1 MQTTRKTFRENMKAL
16 EKELICE
23 SEMVSVAIDRSVNAL
38 KDLDVEKAKKVVND
52 DININKKRW
61 EIEEQ
66 CINLLATQQPVATDL
81 RELIA
86 VLSISTDLERM
97 GDHAEG
103 IAKIA
108 IMHGNKPLIKPLT
121 DVFRMAE
128 KSTDMLTKSLEAF
141 VNRDAEA
148 AKAIC
153 GEDDEVDKLYDQ
165 VYRELLSFM
174 IEDPKTITRAT
185 YLLWA
190 AHNLERIADRV
201 TNICERIVFLV
212 TGTMEEIKT
221 SNY

>member
-1 MQTTRKTFRENMKAL
+1 MARKAFRESMKEL
-16 EKELICE
+16 EKELIKLG
-23 SEMVSVAIDRSVNAL
+23 EMVNVALDRSVEAL
-38 KDLDVEKAKKVVND
+38 RDLDAVKAEKVIED
-52 DININKKRW
+52 DRLINRQRW
-61 EIEEQ
+61 DIEEQ
-66 CINLLATQQPVATDL
+66 CINLFATQQPVATDL

-108 IMHGNKPLIKPLT
+108 IMHGDKPLVKPLIDIP
-121 DVFRMAE
+121 RMAE
-128 KSTDMLTKSLEAF
+128 KASDMLMRSIEAF

-148 AKAIC
+148 AISIC
-153 GEDDEVDKLYDQ
+153 NEDDEVDMLYDQ

-174 IEDPKTITRAT
+174 TEDPKIITRAT

-212 TGTMEEIKT
+212 TGSMEKAKV

>member
-1 MQTTRKTFRENMKAL
+1 MARKAFRENMKEL
-16 EKELICE
+16 EKELIRQG
-23 SEMVSVAIDRSVNAL
+23 EMVNVALDRSVEAL
-38 KDLDVEKAKKVVND
+38 RDLDVVKAEKVIVD
-52 DININKKRW
+52 DHLINRKRW
-61 EIEEQ
+61 DIEEQ
-66 CINLLATQQPVATDL
+66 CINLFATQQPVATDL

-108 IMHGNKPLIKPLT
+108 IMHGNKPLVKSLVDIP
-121 DVFRMAE
+121 RMAE
-128 KSTDMLTKSLEAF
+128 KASDMLMRSIEAF

-148 AKAIC
+148 AKSIC
-153 GEDDEVDKLYDQ
+153 NEDDEVDMLYDQ

-174 IEDPKTITRAT
+174 TEDPKIITRAT

-212 TGTMEEIKT
+212 TGSMEKVKV

>member
-1 MQTTRKTFRENMKAL
+1 MARKTFRENMKAL
-16 EKELICE
+16 EKEIIGQG
-23 SEMVSVAIDRSVNAL
+23 EMVNEALYRSVDAL
-38 KDLDVEKAKKVVND
+38 RNLDITKAEKVIKDDQL
-52 DININKKRW
+52 INRKRW
-61 EIEEQ
+61 NIEEK

-108 IMHGNKPLIKPLT
+108 IMHGNNPLIKPLV
-121 DVFRMAE
+121 DIPRMAE
-128 KSTDMLTKSLEAF
+128 KASDMLTRSIEAF
-141 VNRDAEA
+141 INKDVNA
-148 AKAIC
+148 AKTIC
-153 GEDDEVDKLYDQ
+153 NEDDEVDMLYDQ
-165 VYRELLSFM
+165 IYRELLSFM
-174 IEDPKTITRAT
+174 IEDPKMITRGT

-212 TGTMEEIKT
+212 TGSMEKVKV

>member
-1 MQTTRKTFRENMKAL
+1 MARKAFRESMKEL
-16 EKELICE
+16 EKELIIQG
-23 SEMVSVAIDRSVNAL
+23 EMVNVALDRSVEAL
-38 KDLDVEKAKKVVND
+38 KTLDAVKAEKVVVD
-52 DININKKRW
+52 DSLINRKRW
-61 EIEEQ
+61 DIEEQ
-66 CINLLATQQPVATDL
+66 CINLFATQQPVATDL

-108 IMHGNKPLIKPLT
+108 IMHGDKPIVKPLIDIP
-121 DVFRMAE
+121 RMAE
-128 KSTDMLTKSLEAF
+128 KASDMLMRSIEAF

-148 AKAIC
+148 AISIC
-153 GEDDEVDKLYDQ
+153 NEDDEVDMLYDQ

-174 IEDPKTITRAT
+174 TEDPKIITRAT

-212 TGTMEEIKT
+212 TGSMEKSKV

>member
-1 MQTTRKTFRENMKAL
+1 MARKTFRENMKAL
-16 EKELICE
+16 EKEIIGQG
-23 SEMVSVAIDRSVNAL
+23 EMVNEALYRSVDAL
-38 KDLDVEKAKKVVND
+38 RNLDITKAEKVIKDDQL
-52 DININKKRW
+52 INRKRW
-61 EIEEQ
+61 DIEEK

-108 IMHGNKPLIKPLT
+108 IMHGDNPLIKPLV
-121 DVFRMAE
+121 DIPRMAE
-128 KSTDMLTKSLEAF
+128 KASDMLMRSIDAF
-141 VNRDAEA
+141 INRDAET

-153 GEDDEVDKLYDQ
+153 EEDDEVDALYDQ
-165 VYRELLSFM
+165 TYRELLTFM
-174 IEDPKTITRAT
+174 TEDPTKITRAT

-201 TNICERIVFLV
+201 TNICERIVFLI
-212 TGTMEEIKT
+212 TGTMDEIKV

>member
-1 MQTTRKTFRENMKAL
+1 MARKAFRENMKEV
-16 EKELICE
+16 EKELIRLG
-23 SEMVSVAIDRSVNAL
+23 EMVNIALNHSVEAL
-38 KDLDVEKAKKVVND
+38 RNLDVAKAEKIIED
-52 DININKKRW
+52 DRHINRKRW
-61 EIEEQ
+61 IIEEQ
-66 CINLLATQQPVATDL
+66 CINLFATQQPVATDL

-108 IMHGNKPLIKPLT
+108 IMHGGKPLVKPLV
-121 DVFRMAE
+121 DIPRMAE
-128 KSTDMLTKSLEAF
+128 KASDMLMRSIEAF

-148 AKAIC
+148 AKTIC
-153 GEDDEVDKLYDQ
+153 EEDDEVDALYDQ
-165 VYRELLSFM
+165 TYRELLSFM
-174 IEDPKTITRAT
+174 TENPKTITRAT

-201 TNICERIVFLV
+201 TNICERIVFLT
-212 TGTMEEIKT
+212 TGSMEKIKV

>member
-1 MQTTRKTFRENMKAL
+1 MGRKTFRENMKAL
-16 EKELICE
+16 EVEIISQGNL
-23 SEMVSVAIDRSVNAL
+23 VNTALNLSVDAL
-38 KDLDVEKAKKVVND
+38 RNLDTAKAEKVIKDDS
-52 DININKKRW
+52 IINKKRW
-61 EIEEQ
+61 DIEEQ

-86 VLSISTDLERM
+86 VLSISTELERM

-103 IAKIA
+103 IGKIV
-108 IMHGNKPLIKPLT
+108 IMHGDKPLLMPLV
-121 DVFRMAE
+121 DIPKMAD
-128 KSTDMLTKSLEAF
+128 KASDMLTKSIEAF
-141 VNRDAEA
+141 INKDVNTAI
-148 AKAIC
+148 AIC
-153 GEDDEVDKLYDQ
+153 SEDDVVDLLYDQ

-174 IEDPKTITRAT
+174 TEDPTTITRAT

-212 TGTMEEIKT
+212 TGSMEEVKV

>member
-1 MQTTRKTFRENMKAL
+1 MGRKTFRENMKAL
-16 EKELICE
+16 EKEIIVQG
-23 SEMVSVAIDRSVNAL
+23 EMVNEALYRSVDAL
-38 KDLDVEKAKKVVND
+38 RNLDITKAEKVIKDDQL
-52 DININKKRW
+52 INRKRW
-61 EIEEQ
+61 NIEEK

-108 IMHGNKPLIKPLT
+108 IMHGDNPLIKPLV
-121 DVFRMAE
+121 DIPRMAE
-128 KSTDMLTKSLEAF
+128 KASDMLMRSIDAF
-141 VNRDAEA
+141 INRDAET

-153 GEDDEVDKLYDQ
+153 EEDDEVDALYDQ
-165 VYRELLSFM
+165 TYRELLTFM
-174 IEDPKTITRAT
+174 TEDPTKITRAT

-201 TNICERIVFLV
+201 TNICERIVFLI
-212 TGTMEEIKT
+212 TGTMDEIKV

>member
-1 MQTTRKTFRENMKAL
+1 MARKAFRENMKAL
-16 EKELICE
+16 EKEIISLG
-23 SEMVSVAIDRSVNAL
+23 EMVNIALYRSVESL
-38 KDLDVEKAKKVVND
+38 RDLDTAKAEKIIED
-52 DININKKRW
+52 DLLINRKRW
-61 EIEEQ
+61 DIEEQ
-66 CINLLATQQPVATDL
+66 CISLLATQQPVATDL

-86 VLSISTDLERM
+86 VLSIITDMERM

-108 IMHGNKPLIKPLT
+108 IMHGGNPLVKPLIDIP
-121 DVFRMAE
+121 RMAE
-128 KSTDMLTKSLEAF
+128 KASDMLMRSIDAF
-141 VNRDAEA
+141 INRDAETA
-148 AKAIC
+148 MAIC
-153 GEDDEVDKLYDQ
+153 DEDDDVDNLYDQ

-174 IEDPKTITRAT
+174 TEDPTIITRAT

-212 TGTMEEIKT
+212 KGSMDEIKV

>member
-1 MQTTRKTFRENMKAL
+1 MARRTFRENMLAL
-16 EKELICE
+16 EKEIINQG
-23 SEMVSVAIDRSVNAL
+23 EMVNVALERSVEAL
-38 KDLDVEKAKKVVND
+38 RDLDVIKAEKVIVD
-52 DININKKRW
+52 DRLINKKRW
-61 EIEEQ
+61 DIEEQ

-86 VLSISTDLERM
+86 VLSINTDLERM

-103 IAKIA
+103 IGKIV
-108 IMHGNKPLIKPLT
+108 IMHGGKPLLKPLV
-121 DVFRMAE
+121 DIPRMAE
-128 KSTDMLTKSLEAF
+128 KASDMLTRSIEAF
-141 VNRDAEA
+141 INKDAET

-153 GEDDEVDKLYDQ
+153 NEDDEVDMLYDQ

-174 IEDPKTITRAT
+174 TEDPTVITRAT

-201 TNICERIVFLV
+201 TNICKRIVFLV
-212 TGTMEEIKT
+212 TGSMGEIKV

>member
-1 MQTTRKTFRENMKAL
+1 MGRKTFRENMKAL
-16 EKELICE
+16 EKEIIVQG
-23 SEMVSVAIDRSVNAL
+23 EMVNEALYRSVDAL
-38 KDLDVEKAKKVVND
+38 RNLDITKAEKVIKDDQL
-52 DININKKRW
+52 INRKRW
-61 EIEEQ
+61 NIEEQ

-108 IMHGNKPLIKPLT
+108 IMHGDNPLIKPLV
-121 DVFRMAE
+121 DIPRMAE
-128 KSTDMLTKSLEAF
+128 KASDMLMRSIDAF
-141 VNRDAEA
+141 INRDAET

-153 GEDDEVDKLYDQ
+153 EEDDEVDALYDQ
-165 VYRELLSFM
+165 TYRELLTFM
-174 IEDPKTITRAT
+174 TEDPTKITRAT

-201 TNICERIVFLV
+201 TNICERIVFLI
-212 TGTMEEIKT
+212 TGTMDEIKV

>member
-1 MQTTRKTFRENMKAL
+1 MARKVFRESMKEL
-16 EKELICE
+16 EKELIRLG
-23 SEMVSVAIDRSVNAL
+23 EMVNVALDRSVETL
-38 KDLDVEKAKKVVND
+38 RDLDAVKAEKVIED
-52 DININKKRW
+52 DRLINRQRW
-61 EIEEQ
+61 NIEEQ

-108 IMHGNKPLIKPLT
+108 IMHGNKPLVKPLI
-121 DVFRMAE
+121 DIPRMAE
-128 KSTDMLTKSLEAF
+128 MASDMLMRSIGAF
-141 VNRDAEA
+141 INRDAET
-148 AKAIC
+148 AKTIC
-153 GEDDEVDKLYDQ
+153 NEDDKVDMLYDQ

-174 IEDPKTITRAT
+174 TEDPTIITRAT

-212 TGTMEEIKT
+212 TGSMDEIKV
-221 SNY
+221 SSY

>member
-1 MQTTRKTFRENMKAL
+1 MSRKTFRENIKAL
-16 EKELICE
+16 EKEIICQG
-23 SEMVSVAIDRSVNAL
+23 EMVNVALYRSVEAL
-38 KDLDVEKAKKVVND
+38 RDLDTVKAEKVIKD
-52 DININKKRW
+52 DRLINSKRW
-61 EIEEQ
+61 DIEEQ

-108 IMHGNKPLIKPLT
+108 IMHGDNPLIKPLV
-121 DVFRMAE
+121 DIPRMAE
-128 KSTDMLTKSLEAF
+128 KASDMLMRSIEAF
-141 VNRDAEA
+141 INRDAETA
-148 AKAIC
+148 IAIC
-153 GEDDEVDKLYDQ
+153 NEDDEVDNLYDQ

-174 IEDPKTITRAT
+174 TEDPTTITRST

-212 TGTMEEIKT
+212 KGTMEEIKV

>member
-1 MQTTRKTFRENMKAL
+1 MGRKTFRENMKAL
-16 EKELICE
+16 EKEIIVQG
-23 SEMVSVAIDRSVNAL
+23 EMVNEALYRSVDAL
-38 KDLDVEKAKKVVND
+38 RNLDITKAEKVIKDDQL
-52 DININKKRW
+52 INRKRW
-61 EIEEQ
+61 NIEEQ

-103 IAKIA
+103 IAKIVV
-108 IMHGNKPLIKPLT
+108 MHGDKPLIKPLV
-121 DVFRMAE
+121 DIPRMAE
-128 KSTDMLTKSLEAF
+128 KASDMLTRSIEAF
-141 VNRDAEA
+141 INKDVNA
-148 AKAIC
+148 AKTIC
-153 GEDDEVDKLYDQ
+153 NEDDEVDMLYDQ
-165 VYRELLSFM
+165 IYRELLSFM
-174 IEDPKTITRAT
+174 IEDPKMITRGT

-212 TGTMEEIKT
+212 TGSMEKVKV

>member
-1 MQTTRKTFRENMKAL
+1 MGRKTFRENMKAL
-16 EKELICE
+16 EKEIIGQG
-23 SEMVSVAIDRSVNAL
+23 EMVNEALYRSVDAL
-38 KDLDVEKAKKVVND
+38 RNLDITKAEKVIKDDQL
-52 DININKKRW
+52 INRKRW
-61 EIEEQ
+61 DIEEK

-108 IMHGNKPLIKPLT
+108 IMHGDNPLIKPLV
-121 DVFRMAE
+121 DIPRMAE
-128 KSTDMLTKSLEAF
+128 KASDMLMRSIDAF
-141 VNRDAEA
+141 INRDAET

-153 GEDDEVDKLYDQ
+153 EEDDEVDALYDQ
-165 VYRELLSFM
+165 TYRELLTFM
-174 IEDPKTITRAT
+174 TEDPTKITRAT

-201 TNICERIVFLV
+201 TNICERIVFLI
-212 TGTMEEIKT
+212 TGTMDEIKV

>member
-1 MQTTRKTFRENMKAL
+1 MGRKTFRENMKAL
-16 EKELICE
+16 EKEII
-23 SEMVSVAIDRSVNAL
+23 SQGEMVNVALDRSVDAL
-38 KDLDVEKAKKVVND
+38 RNLDIAKAEKVIVND
-52 DININKKRW
+52 SLINRKRW
-61 EIEEQ
+61 DIEEQ

-108 IMHGNKPLIKPLT
+108 IMHGDKPLIKPLV
-121 DVFRMAE
+121 DIPRMAE
-128 KSTDMLTKSLEAF
+128 KASDMLMKSIEAF
-141 VNRDAEA
+141 VNRDAET
-148 AKAIC
+148 AKTIC
-153 GEDDEVDKLYDQ
+153 NEDDEVDMLYDQ

-174 IEDPKTITRAT
+174 IEDPTIITRGT
-185 YLLWA
+185 HLLWA

-212 TGTMEEIKT
+212 TGSMEEIKV

>member
-1 MQTTRKTFRENMKAL
+1 MARKAFRESMKEL
-16 EKELICE
+16 EKELI
-23 SEMVSVAIDRSVNAL
+23 SQGEMVNVALDRSVEAL
-38 KDLDVEKAKKVVND
+38 RNLDVVKAEKVVVND
-52 DININKKRW
+52 RLINKKRW
-61 EIEEQ
+61 DIEEQ
-66 CINLLATQQPVATDL
+66 CINLFATQQPVATDL

-108 IMHGNKPLIKPLT
+108 IMHGDKLLIKPLI
-121 DVFRMAE
+121 DIPRMAE
-128 KSTDMLTKSLEAF
+128 KASDMLMRSIEAF

-153 GEDDEVDKLYDQ
+153 EEDDEVDALYDQ
-165 VYRELLSFM
+165 TYRELLSFM

-185 YLLWA
+185 YLIWA

-212 TGTMEEIKT
+212 TGSMEKIKV
-221 SNY
+221 SSY